1 MGRDLS
7 VTLVMFFLP
16 VFKNAD
22 IICIAVDYLHDV
34 EYLMRVCTNKK
45 LTITLLYMQL
55 KIPSVRFFV
64 KCPFESCLTGRLL
77 VIHTKKTLSITSNY
91 SRHAQ

>member
-7 VTLVMFFLP
+7 VTLVMVFSP
-16 VFKNAD
+16 VFKNSD
-22 IICIAVDYLHDV
+22 IYIAVDYLHDV
-34 EYLMRVCTNKK
+34 EYLINVCTNKK
-45 LTITLLYMQL
+45 LAITLLYMQL
-55 KIPSVRFFV
+55 KIPSVKFFV

-77 VIHTKKTLSITSNY
+77 VIHTNTTLSITSNY